1 MSTPTAPLPSSD
13 GPSESL
19 PRPVLLLLGL
29 AAAVVSVAGL
39 QAFAGTLGPA
49 FLALVLVVTL
59 RPVQGGLIRRGLPA
73 WIAIVV
79 LLLLVYAILLGL
91 AAALGLSVARLATLL
106 PTYGPQFTD
115 LLNQLTARLADLGI
129 GQDQIATAVDRLDLS
144 NLIGVL
150 QKVLGGLSTVLSDLV
165 FIVVLI
171 FFLGVDAASFPR
183 RLAAAANQRPQVV
196 EALTAF
202 AHGTRRYIAVST
214 VFGLAVALIDVG
226 ALYWLA
232 IPLPWLW
239 GLLSFITNYIPNIGF
254 FLGLVPPALLGLLEG
269 GVGRMVAVGVAYTVI
284 NNVIQTFIQP
294 KFVGDAVGLSVT
306 LTFLSL
312 VFWTFVLGPL
322 GALMAVPLS
331 LLAKALLVDAD
342 RGSQWLR
349 PLLGDGSA
357 AKDPT
362 AAVETSRGA
371 PTSPQDAHRSP
382 GAAMVVASSGHGDE
396 KEGPDRE

>member
-1 MSTPTAPLPSSD
+1 
-13 GPSESL
+13 
-19 PRPVLLLLGL
+19 VLLLLGL

-59 RPVQGGLIRRGLPA
+59 HPVQAGLIRRGLPA

-79 LLLLVYAILLGL
+79 LLLLAYAILLGL

-129 GQDQIATAVDRLDLS
+129 GQDQITTAVDRLDLS

-150 QKVLGGLSTVLSDLV
+150 QQVLGGLSTVLSDLV

-232 IPLPWLW
+232 IPLLWLW
-239 GLLSFITNYIPNIGF
+239 GCCRLS
-254 FLGLVPPALLGLLEG
+254 
-269 GVGRMVAVGVAYTVI
+269 
-284 NNVIQTFIQP
+284 
-294 KFVGDAVGLSVT
+294 
-306 LTFLSL
+306 
-312 VFWTFVLGPL
+312 
-322 GALMAVPLS
+322 
-331 LLAKALLVDAD
+331 
-342 RGSQWLR
+342 
-349 PLLGDGSA
+349 
-357 AKDPT
+357 PT
-362 AAVETSRGA
+362 TS
-371 PTSPQDAHRSP
+371 PTSGSSSAWSRPRCSGCSRAASGGWSPSGWPTRS
-382 GAAMVVASSGHGDE
+382 STT
-396 KEGPDRE
+396 